1 MPKRIPG
8 MYAFY
13 AKSIQDA
20 YYEDEPER
28 AEELIKDAPLEVYE
42 ALVRNEVIEV
52 SVDKSRENYE
62 GDAPVQLQLI

>member
-1 MPKRIPG
+1 MTKRIPS
-8 MYAFY
+8 MYSFY

-42 ALVRNEVIEV
+42 ALIRNEVIEV
-52 SVDKSRENYE
+52 SVDKSREGYE
-62 GDAPVQLQLI
+62 EPVQLSLNL